1 MGATCSRHEPRSHH
15 FARLLEVDARGRSD
29 LHSPKTHGRPKRI
42 ASPKQCKIGAAGTQ
56 RRRLSVRTASLASPR
71 LAATDCSGLRR
82 SRERR
87 CWPLG
92 CGLRHRQSTYARLNH
107 VLPGPGVR
115 QAPIMR
121 PEREGAD
128 SEASSEAA
136 GRRERTTLMVGHG
149 DAGPSSL
156 HAGSAWVTHATALG
170 AADAAIG

>member
-1 MGATCSRHEPRSHH
+1 MSLAPIISLDFSRSK
-15 FARLLEVDARGRSD
+15 ARGRSD

-42 ASPKQCKIGAAGTQ
+42 ASPEQCKLGAAGTQ
-56 RRRLSVRTASLASPR
+56 RRRLSVRTASLA
-71 LAATDCSGLRR
+71 ATDRSGLRR

-92 CGLRHRQSTYARLNH
+92 CGLRHRHSTYARLNH
-107 VLPGPGVR
+107 VSPGPGVR

-121 PEREGAD
+121 PERGGAD

-136 GRRERTTLMVGHG
+136 GRRERTTLMVGYG